1 MIVRVAAAGE
11 TMTIALPL
19 PAVAAVTDRRVKKTE
34 ISQRRAEVM
43 TRGTG
48 DSHETTGS
56 VTGTEVP
63 TVTAIGRQLLTPT
76 TLTGTAIRGDR

>member
-19 PAVAAVTDRRVKKTE
+19 PAVAAVTDRRVKTE
-34 ISQRRAEVM
+34 IGQRRAEVM